1 MKKQLTLLAAL
12 LFALTA
18 AAQID
23 ENKQQLLDYE
33 EDTANV
39 VSLADILKM
48 QQEVYSKNYN
58 RENLQQVWK
67 RKKTFSVS

>member
-67 RKKTFSVS
+67 RKKTFP